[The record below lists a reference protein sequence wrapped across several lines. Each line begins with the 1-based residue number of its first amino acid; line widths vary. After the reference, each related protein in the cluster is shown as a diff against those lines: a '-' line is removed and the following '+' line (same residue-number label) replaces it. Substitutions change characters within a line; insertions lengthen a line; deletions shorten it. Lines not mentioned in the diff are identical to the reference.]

1 MKYFAELIEA
11 VSSEDFSDT
20 EDVLAKVIGND
31 DSIEYAAAL
40 LKYMEENP
48 YIDYGMP
55 GPVVHYIERYYQKGY
70 EQLLYESLL
79 KKPTQHTLWMLNRII
94 NSPALADKD
103 KYMSLLRSI
112 SADKT
117 IEENVRHDAQRF
129 MDYQNGK

>member
-20 EDVLAKVIGND
+20 EYVLAKVIGND

-48 YIDYGMP
+48 SIDYGMP

-94 NSPALADKD
+94 NSPALTDKD

-112 SADKT
+112 SADET

-129 MDYQNGK
+129 LDYQNGK